1 MRLLA
6 ECVYATKFIA
16 EGQAKRLV
24 DVVCDFVSEEQAQRI
39 RHNAFLTDR
48 VKTKNRGVLNNIAA
62 IHEALS
68 DVPMSKAEI
77 MFKRKKI
84 KFDYCEFMNEVEY
97 H

>member
-1 MRLLA
+1 MLNTQYYDAQTDSLKVEA
-6 ECVYATKFIA
+6 YTAIYDAIVS
-16 EGQAKRLV
+16 LS
-24 DVVCDFVSEEQAQRI
+24 CDADGYGLFDDI
-39 RHNAFLTDR
+39 TDEDIQ
-48 VKTKNRGVLNNIAA
+48 KCKWIAA

>member
-1 MRLLA
+1 MLDKNEKFWNEDGGMTLEAYEAVYDMILSLA
-6 ECVYATKFIA
+6 EDADGINVFSNDQDEDIQKCKW
-16 EGQAKRLV
+16 
-24 DVVCDFVSEEQAQRI
+24 
-39 RHNAFLTDR
+39 
-48 VKTKNRGVLNNIAA
+48 IAA
-62 IHEALS
+62 IHETLS